1 MRSWACEI
9 CCIMTVIV
17 CSRIQVILVDKAY
30 SELPQASDE
39 FPVIVWLDGSLSNPH
54 WVVDRAEMVLGRD
67 ETCDIVIPVRQISR
81 QHLRILMEGG
91 NAFVEDMRSKNGS
104 WVNGYRLTG
113 MRELEDGDEI
123 RIAKDIRLR
132 FVGSGATAPST
143 TRVLPDVIPSGA
155 MTGLRMRLDPETRE
169 VRIQNALL
177 DPPLS
182 LPQYRLLEI
191 LFLSQGGVCSRNDVV
206 DAVWPEAMGEGVSEQ
221 AIDAL
226 VRRLR
231 DRLSQV
237 DSEHQYIVT
246 VRGHGF
252 RLDNP
257 QEELPD

>member
-1 MRSWACEI
+1 MKLIREWQVRVNSVENDIPA
-9 CCIMTVIV
+9 MT
-17 CSRIQVILVDKAY
+17 QGA
-30 SELPQASDE
+30 DE

-54 WVVDRAEMVLGRD
+54 WLVDRAEMLLGR
-67 ETCDIVIPVRQISR
+67 EESCDIVIPARQISR
-81 QHLRILMEGG
+81 QHLRIVMEGG
-91 NAFVEDMRSKNGS
+91 SAVIEDLGSKNGT

-143 TRVLPDVIPSGA
+143 TRVLPDVIPSGS
-155 MTGLRMRLDPETRE
+155 MTGLRLRLDPESRE
-169 VRIQNALL
+169 VQIKDVVV

-191 LFLSQGGVCSRNDVV
+191 LFASQGGVCSRNDVV
-206 DAVWPEAMGEGVSEQ
+206 DAVWPEAMGAGVSEQ

-231 DRLSQV
+231 DRLAAF
-237 DSEHQYIVT
+237 DSDHQYIVT

-257 QEELPD
+257 RDESAE

>member
-1 MRSWACEI
+1 MSQI
-9 CCIMTVIV
+9 
-17 CSRIQVILVDKAY
+17 
-30 SELPQASDE
+30 SDE

-54 WVVDRAEMVLGRD
+54 WVIDRPEMVLGRD
-67 ETCDIVIPVRQISR
+67 EGCDVVIPVRQISR
-81 QHLRILMEGG
+81 QHVRIMLEGG
-91 NAFVEDMRSKNGS
+91 ACVIEDMRSKNGT

-113 MRELEDGDEI
+113 MRQLEDGDEI

-143 TRVLPDVIPSGA
+143 TRVLPDVIPSAA
-155 MTGLRMRLDPETRE
+155 MTGLRMRLDPESRE
-169 VRIQNALL
+169 VVIRGETV

-191 LFLSQGGVCSRNDVV
+191 LFASQGGVCSRSDVM
-206 DAVWPEAMGEGVSEQ
+206 DAVWPDAMGLGVSEQ

-231 DRLSQV
+231 DRLAEL
-237 DSEHQYIVT
+237 DSAHQYIVT

-257 QEELPD
+257 QDETPE

>member
-1 MRSWACEI
+1 MS
-9 CCIMTVIV
+9 
-17 CSRIQVILVDKAY
+17 
-30 SELPQASDE
+30 QASDE

-54 WVVDRAEMVLGRD
+54 WVIDRPEMALGRD
-67 ETCDIVIPVRQISR
+67 DGCDIVIPVRQISR
-81 QHLRILMEGG
+81 LHLRLIMEGG
-91 NAFVEDMRSKNGS
+91 ACVIEDLRSKNGT

-113 MRELEDGDEI
+113 MRQLEDGDEI
-123 RIAKDIRLR
+123 RVAKDIRLR

-143 TRVLPDVIPSGA
+143 SRVLPDVIPSGA
-155 MTGLRMRLDPETRE
+155 MTGLRMRLDPESRE
-169 VRIQNALL
+169 VIIRDVTI

-191 LFLSQGGVCSRNDVV
+191 LFASQGGVCSRSDVM
-206 DAVWPEAMGEGVSEQ
+206 DAVWPDAMGMGVSEQ

-231 DRLSQV
+231 DRLAEI

-257 QEELPD
+257 QDEAAE

>member
-1 MRSWACEI
+1 MAQS
-9 CCIMTVIV
+9 T
-17 CSRIQVILVDKAY
+17 
-30 SELPQASDE
+30 DE

-54 WVVDRAEMVLGRD
+54 WVVDQAEMVLGRD
-67 ETCDIVIPVRQISR
+67 DGCEIVIPVRQISR
-81 QHLRILMEGG
+81 QHLRIVMDGG
-91 NAFVEDMRSKNGS
+91 ACIIEDLRSKNGT

-113 MRELEDGDEI
+113 MRQLEDGDEI
-123 RIAKDIRLR
+123 RVAKGIRLR
-132 FVGSGATAPST
+132 FVGSGATAPAT

-155 MTGLRMRLDPETRE
+155 MTGLRLRLDPESRQVLIRDE
-169 VRIQNALL
+169 MV

-191 LFLSQGGVCSRNDVV
+191 LFASQGGVCSRSDVV
-206 DAVWPEAMGEGVSEQ
+206 DAVWPDAMGVGVSEQ

-231 DRLSQV
+231 DRLAEL
-237 DSEHQYIVT
+237 DPEHQYIVT

-257 QEELPD
+257 REVPAE